1 MDISAKIT
9 HSVCLYLESLGY
21 MAGDYLELAGITPE
35 KSFDPDSWVD
45 SEKVENFLSVVQNE
59 VPNINI
65 KSIALMEPDLRGW
78 GVLDQVLNII
88 KSSSE
93 IYISP
98 QNYLS
103 YFVKPLNNF
112 LWVEKTNENTVFKT
126 SLSSEEY
133 PLVTDY
139 LSGALEVVT
148 QFVETEKESS
158 IVFWNENLVSIE
170 WGDPEDIE
178 TKSSHPLV
186 SNQNDS
192 VVDKIG
198 HDQLTNSIK
207 LLEDYFLRSRQLVSL
222 LKAESGKKRWFKKA
236 LQRLDWDNLEAHFE
250 NTVQEIYKQID
261 KKPNEDFGSE
271 KTKKI
276 RESGDAESESFTLEL
291 Q

>member
-1 MDISAKIT
+1 M
-9 HSVCLYLESLGY
+9 ESLGY

-35 KSFDPDSWVD
+35 KSFDPDSWLD
-45 SEKVENFLSVVQNE
+45 GEKVEHFLSVIQNE
-59 VPNINI
+59 VPDINI
-65 KSIALMEPDLRGW
+65 KSIALMEPELRGW

-126 SLSSEEY
+126 ALSSEDY
-133 PLVTDY
+133 PYITDY

-158 IVFWNENLVSIE
+158 VVFWTGNVVSIE
-170 WGDPEDIE
+170 WGDQHALQDTKAPQFLFKHQEDG
-178 TKSSHPLV
+178 SV
-186 SNQNDS
+186 SKKGQ
-192 VVDKIG
+192 
-198 HDQLTNSIK
+198 DQLTNNIK

-236 LQRLDWDNLEAHFE
+236 LQRLDWENLEAHFE
-250 NTVQEIYKQID
+250 NTLEEIYSQLD
-261 KKPNEDFGSE
+261 KSSGEDLSVKKKDEKAEDSE
-271 KTKKI
+271 N
-276 RESGDAESESFTLEL
+276 FTLEL